1 MFAVLIRSKEFQ
13 VPLKLIKHSASQTVI
28 VVLND
33 LAISF
38 ASSIFAFLT
47 MKKLVIILIVSCL
60 GIVWLS
66 FNTDDNK
73 PVTIPASAQQKG
85 NADSGYKYL
94 VTGDYLKSGIPYK
107 LYRSV
112 SRKPANLLQRN
123 GDNKNVSYAFTAIT
137 SPNGQKL
144 VAPNCL
150 QCHGEIFDGQL
161 YIGLGNT
168 SIDFSVSK
176 AAPKVGTYI
185 LDRLISLNHK
195 NYEASK
201 NFLLSTRAL
210 AGKLTTNVQGVNA
223 ADHLAGILV
232 SHRDPVSLEWRKE
245 PLFKLKEEVIPTDVP
260 AWWMLKKK
268 NAMFYNGF
276 GRGDF
281 ARFLMAS
288 NLLTVTDTSEAKEV
302 YSHFDDVLAYLYTI
316 EPPKYP
322 KPINEQL
329 AHSGKA
335 LFDKNCSK
343 CHGTYGEKE
352 TYPNLLIPASIIKT
366 DSALYVANYSQPEV
380 ISWFNN
386 SWFTTGATPAK
397 LVPYKGYIAPPLDG
411 VWITAPYF
419 HNGSVPTL
427 EGVLNSKVRPAF
439 WSRDFKHPE
448 YNYDIP
454 GWQYTA
460 YTSPKKK
467 AYNTTLNGYGN
478 YGHYFGDKLDERE
491 RKAVIE
497 YLKTL

>member
-1 MFAVLIRSKEFQ
+1 MLLAYVIRLLNNQGIVRACFIF
-13 VPLKLIKHSASQTVI
+13 VKL
-28 VVLND
+28 
-33 LAISF
+33 
-38 ASSIFAFLT
+38 
-47 MKKLVIILIVSCL
+47 MKKLIVIIIVVA
-60 GIVWLS
+60 IVAVWLS
-66 FNTDDNK
+66 FTTDENK
-73 PVTIPASAQQKG
+73 PVNIPVSVQQTG
-85 NADSGYKYL
+85 DAASGYQYL
-94 VTGDYLKSGIPYK
+94 ITGDYLKSGIPYK
-107 LYRSV
+107 LFRAATG
-112 SRKPANLLQRN
+112 KQANLLQRN
-123 GDNKNVSYAFTAIT
+123 GDNKNIGYSFTAIK

-150 QCHGEIFDGQL
+150 QCHGEVFAGQL
-161 YIGLGNT
+161 YVGLGNT
-168 SIDFSVSK
+168 SIDFSVAK
-176 AAPKVGTYI
+176 AGPKVATYV
-185 LDRLISLNHK
+185 LDRMISLDHK
-195 NYEASK
+195 KYEASK

-210 AGKLTTNVQGVNA
+210 AGKLTTQVRGVNA
-223 ADHLAGILV
+223 ADHLAGVLV
-232 SHRDPVSLEWRKE
+232 SHRDPVTLEWKKD
-245 PLFKLKEEVIPTDVP
+245 PLFKLNSEVIPTDVP

-288 NLLTVTDTSEAKEV
+288 NLLTVTDTSEAREV
-302 YSHFDDVLAYLYTI
+302 YSHFDDVLAYLYSI
-316 EPPKYP
+316 EPPKFP

-329 AHSGKA
+329 AGQGKP

-352 TYPNLLIPASIIKT
+352 TYPNLLIPASIIRT

-380 ISWFNN
+380 IDWFNK
-386 SWFTTGATPAK
+386 SWFTTGSAPAK

-427 EGVLNSKVRPAF
+427 EGVLNSKARPAY
-439 WSRDFKHPE
+439 WSRDFKQPK

-460 YTSPKKK
+460 YSSPRKK

-478 YGHYFGDKLDERE
+478 YGHYFGDKLNDHER
-491 RKAVIE
+491 RAVIE
-497 YLKTL
+497 YLKML

>member
-1 MFAVLIRSKEFQ
+1 MT
-13 VPLKLIKHSASQTVI
+13 SQAY
-28 VVLND
+28 LPA
-33 LAISF
+33 L
-38 ASSIFAFLT
+38 FLQHKF
-47 MKKLVIILIVSCL
+47 MKKLVFILMLL
-60 GIVWLS
+60 GLGVVWFS
-66 FNTDDNK
+66 FTTDDNK
-73 PVTIPASAQQKG
+73 PVTIPASVQQTG
-85 NADSGYKYL
+85 NADKGYQYL
-94 VTGDYLKSGIPYK
+94 ITGDYLKSGIPYK
-107 LYRSV
+107 LFRAATG
-112 SRKPANLLQRN
+112 KQPNLLDRD
-123 GDNKNVSYAFTAIT
+123 GDNKYIGYSFTAINT
-137 SPNGQKL
+137 PNGQKL

-168 SIDFSVSK
+168 SIDFSVAK
-176 AAPKVGTYI
+176 AAPKVATYL
-185 LDRLISLNHK
+185 LDRIVSLDHK
-195 NYEASK
+195 KYEASK

-210 AGKLTTNVQGVNA
+210 AGKLTTQVRGVNA
-223 ADHLAGILV
+223 ADHLAGVLV

-245 PLFKLKEEVIPTDVP
+245 PLFNLNNEVIPTDVP

-302 YSHFDDVLAYLYTI
+302 YSHFDDVLSYLYTL
-316 EPPKYP
+316 EPPKFP

-329 AHSGKA
+329 AQAGKP

-343 CHGTYGEKE
+343 CHGTYAEKE
-352 TYPNLLIPASIIKT
+352 TYPNLLIPAAIIKT

-380 ISWFNN
+380 INWFNN
-386 SWFTTGATPAK
+386 SWFTKGSTPAK

-411 VWITAPYF
+411 IWITAPYF

-427 EGVLNSKVRPAF
+427 EGVLNSMARPAY
-439 WSRDFKHPE
+439 WSRDFKQPK
-448 YNYDIP
+448 YNYDTP
-454 GWQYTA
+454 GWAYTA
-460 YTSPKKK
+460 HASPKKK

-478 YGHYFGDKLDERE
+478 YGHYFGDKLSNDE